1 MSVERH
7 DIFEADAA
15 AYLLGALTEVEVE
28 RFEAHVGECHI
39 CRDEVES
46 LRPVVEALPR
56 SVAPVRPPEGLK
68 VALMEVVEGE
78 ARGREGAPEA
88 AAADAAAPETAA
100 AGARPRRAKRLRER
114 LGALGEGWSGAKP
127 AFAWLSVSF
136 VLFVGVLAGY
146 AATQLTAT
154 DRASGRTLAAEPDEE
169 RLPSASG
176 SLVVQGDGERGGVL
190 RVHGM
195 PVLARDRVYQAWVRR
210 GGEMIS
216 QSMFSVGQNGEGAA
230 AIADD
235 LREADAV
242 LVTREDAG
250 GAKAPSENAVLT
262 VGL

>member
-1 MSVERH
+1 VSVERH

-15 AYLLGALTEVEVE
+15 AYLLGALTEVEVQ
-28 RFEAHVGECHI
+28 RFEAHVEECPI
-39 CRDEVES
+39 CRDGVES
-46 LRPVVEALPR
+46 LRPAVDVLPR
-56 SVAPVRPPEGLK
+56 SVAPVRPPDGLK
-68 VALMEVVEGE
+68 AALMEVVEGE
-78 ARGREGAPEA
+78 ARGRGGLF
-88 AAADAAAPETAA
+88 ETPPAE
-100 AGARPRRAKRLRER
+100 ARPRRSKRLRER
-114 LGALGEGWSGAKP
+114 LGALGEGWAGAKP
-127 AFAWLSVSF
+127 AVAWVSVSF

-154 DRASGRTLAAEPDEE
+154 DRSVARTLAAEPDEE

-235 LREADAV
+235 LRDADAV